1 MLLNSAVHEPDS
13 NLKLTFI
20 EQGNNK
26 NQKKQPLPNSQTWK
40 EQPLHRVN
48 SAWKI
53 TVTDSFNCPV
63 WLVSFFLNARHW
75 TKIVWLLKFTII
87 RCLSNLIS
95 AVVVAAAV
103 VVVAAAAYVTT
114 YWASSSVRTHL
125 PICPPP
131 PPIPVRIRTFHG
143 TKPWLVTITLS
154 VFEIMRNRIQPS
166 WEYKKYLWWSSTI
179 GSTSFVCLQN
189 DQLLTTEL

>member
-1 MLLNSAVHEPDS
+1 MLTRLFLSLSPLPDS
-13 NLKLTFI
+13 VSGLCDLVARQQTFEKGI
-20 EQGNNK
+20 GDNTAQ
-26 NQKKQPLPNSQTWK
+26 LSA
-40 EQPLHRVN
+40 LHR
-48 SAWKI
+48 
-53 TVTDSFNCPV
+53 
-63 WLVSFFLNARHW
+63 R
-75 TKIVWLLKFTII
+75 
-87 RCLSNLIS
+87 LIS
-95 AVVVAAAV
+95 AAATVVAAV

-125 PICPPP
+125 PICP